1 MNRSVGL
8 LSGLAWILALAIS
21 WLGSEPPVAP
31 PADPG
36 ESWIWRLPAGFP
48 QPRVPAENPMTVA
61 KVELGRRLFYDLR
74 FSGAGGYA
82 CASCHEQ
89 RLAFTDGRAR
99 ALGASGE
106 RHSLSS
112 MSLTNVA
119 YAASLGWADAG
130 LRRLE
135 DQAQVPMF
143 NQHPIELGMAG
154 REAEVE
160 ARLAADSLYR
170 RMFASAFPTIEN
182 PLDLDHA
189 VLALASFERTLIS
202 GDSPY
207 DRLLFHDQRGALSA
221 AARRGMRMFFSQRL
235 RCFECHAGFNFSGPV
250 DFVGAQPSP
259 LPLAFHNTGL
269 YNLDLFGSYPEGAR
283 GLWQHSREPGDMGR
297 FKAPT
302 LRNIALTA
310 PYMHDGS
317 VPTLAAVLD
326 HYAAGGRTLASGA
339 HAGVGYANPHKSA
352 LVAGFEFER
361 GQRDDLVAFLDSLT
375 DQTLVEDPALASPF

>member
-1 MNRSVGL
+1 VNRSLSL
-8 LSGLAWILALAIS
+8 LGGLALTLAMAIS
-21 WLGSEPPVAP
+21 WLG
-31 PADPG
+31 G
-36 ESWIWRLPAGFP
+36 ESVAAPRAIPAESWTWRLPAGFP
-48 QPRVPAENPMTVA
+48 PPRVPAENPMTVA

-89 RLAFTDGRAR
+89 QLAFSDGRAR
-99 ALGASGE
+99 AQGASGE
-106 RHSLSS
+106 RHPLSS

-119 YAASLGWADAG
+119 YSASLGWADAG

-135 DQAQVPMF
+135 DQARVPMF

-160 ARLAADSLYR
+160 ARLAADPVYR
-170 RMFASAFPTIEN
+170 RMFAAAFPTLEK

-207 DRLLFHDQRGALSA
+207 DRLLLHDQRGALSA

-250 DFVGAQPSP
+250 DFVGAQPAP
-259 LPLAFHNTGL
+259 PPLAFHNTGL

-326 HYAAGGRTLASGA
+326 HYAAGGRTLDRGA
-339 HAGVGYANPHKSA
+339 HAGVGHDNPHKSA
-352 LVAGFEFER
+352 LLAGFEFER
-361 GQRDDLVAFLDSLT
+361 GQREDLLAFLDSLT
-375 DQTLVEDPALASPF
+375 DRDFVEDPALASPF